1 MLDYLRHSG
10 APDEVIDAISSLPAR
25 REFAS
30 TADVIHALGIPTEHR

>member
-1 MLDYLRHSG
+1 MLDYLRRTG
-10 APDEVIDAISSLPAR
+10 APDEVIDAISSLPPR